1 MSFGL
6 KNKQIELRLEK
17 AGERYRGS
25 RFDWNG
31 LVTQVRFRGTT
42 VLGEEKPLFKRNAA
56 RFGRGLHNEFGIKT
70 CVGYDDCKTG
80 EWFPKIGT
88 GWLKKDDKPYF
99 FYTEYELDR
108 LRFDC
113 EVTPDSRALFTC
125 ESGERN
131 GYAYRYTKEILLEEA
146 GFRIRYNL
154 ENTGSKTL
162 ATEEYTHNFLCVG
175 GRPMDAGYS
184 LVFPWKIDPARLGEN
199 VNPDG
204 ILSIEENRIPVTG
217 KTKKEFYLGGL
228 SNGVTG
234 RDGLASEWTLTHAPS
249 GISVSEKGS
258 FAPSAVHVWGARS
271 VISPEVFFSFKIEAG
286 NILSWERN
294 YSFSSAR

>member
-6 KNKQIELRLEK
+6 KNKQISLRLEK

-31 LVTQVRFRGTT
+31 LVSQVRFRGTT

-70 CVGYDDCKTG
+70 CVGYDDCKAG

-88 GWLKKDDKPYF
+88 GWLRKDDKPYF
-99 FYTEYELDR
+99 FYTDYELEK

-113 EVTPDSRALFTC
+113 EVSGETGALFTC
-125 ESGERN
+125 DSGERN
-131 GYAYRYTKEILLEEA
+131 GYGYRYTKEVVLEEA

-154 ENTGSKTL
+154 ENTGNKTL
-162 ATEEYTHNFLCVG
+162 ATEEYVHNFLCVG
-175 GRPMDAGYS
+175 GRRMDSGYALS
-184 LVFPWKIDPARLGEN
+184 FPWKIDPSRLVEN

-204 ILSIEENRIPVTG
+204 IVSIEENRVLVTG
-217 KTKKEFYLGGL
+217 TTKKEFYLGGL

-234 RDGLASEWTLTHAPS
+234 KDGLAGEWTLFHEPS
-249 GISVSEKGS
+249 GIRMTETGS
-258 FAPSAVHVWGARS
+258 FTPSGVHVWGARS

-286 NILSWERN
+286 NILSWERV
-294 YSFSSAR
+294 YTFSS